1 MHEGHIAG
9 PGLALYYNSL
19 RFFIFAFALAAVFTY
34 VALESSGFADAKL
47 AAEAPCRL
55 DSEEEIAAATQAL
68 FQYRWT
74 SFTALA
80 GLWVVLFFMSLAHV
94 SLQQA
99 ATSSDPFVNIG
110 RRKSSKGIEGLTP
123 DRSTS
128 CFFEVILAL

>member
-1 MHEGHIAG
+1 MHDGHIAG

-80 GLWVVLFFMSLAHV
+80 CSRYAAFETPTDPSPNRTGLDNSPRCKTAE
-94 SLQQA
+94 
-99 ATSSDPFVNIG
+99 TTCI
-110 RRKSSKGIEGLTP
+110 K
-123 DRSTS
+123 
-128 CFFEVILAL
+128 